1 MFRRS
6 RGLPEVWGVGGR
18 APREAGGSHAPRK
31 VRAAPCGPPGPGG
44 QAPPTTPAAGPRP
57 GDGGAGRGWLV
68 VAVEKQRDEVTP
80 KRGRRERLKEAENET
95 RRGTVGRKL
104 ES

>member
-1 MFRRS
+1 M
-6 RGLPEVWGVGGR
+6 GR
-18 APREAGGSHAPRK
+18 WRKGSAGGWRKPRPAQGPS
-31 VRAAPCGPPGPGG
+31 RALRSPGAGG

-95 RRGTVGRKL
+95 RRGTVGRKP